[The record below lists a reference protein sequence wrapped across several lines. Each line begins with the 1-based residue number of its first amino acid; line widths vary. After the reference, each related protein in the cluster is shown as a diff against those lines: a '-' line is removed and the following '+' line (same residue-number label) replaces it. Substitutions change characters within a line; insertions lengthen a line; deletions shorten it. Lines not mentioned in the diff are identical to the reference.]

1 MVIICLEV
9 RWGDCAIILLD
20 TKELPP
26 GSCLHAMVFSAK
38 NLKPHLVPILLLP
51 VLVTSLSG
59 CFLGNWFGSDLP
71 AIAYGVWDGGDGQIW
86 VQEPQGDD
94 PVRISPRNADA
105 NFPRWSP
112 GQRYLAWISRGATA
126 ELMLYDT
133 ETGETDTVVSG
144 VAETQ
149 PPVWAPGSDR
159 IAYVSGADGNPD
171 IYMVELSDGQK
182 TRLTFSPA
190 RERIGD
196 WSPDGEW
203 LVFTESGHDG
213 LLLRNPNGVNRIE
226 LTDGP
231 DSDPAWSP
239 KGDRI
244 AFLRQSDDGRDVYVL
259 RPTNS
264 KDWTDDT
271 DAVAVSNAEHDESA
285 PAWSASGRRL
295 AFVVHYDEQTEIF
308 TVNVDGSKRE
318 RLTQNTADDLM
329 PVWSET
335 GDKIVFVSY
344 AYGNAEIL
352 YMNGDG
358 SEQMRLTVN
367 DVMDAQPDW

>member
-1 MVIICLEV
+1 MLFVAF
-9 RWGDCAIILLD
+9 R
-20 TKELPP
+20 
-26 GSCLHAMVFSAK
+26 AMPF
-38 NLKPHLVPILLLP
+38 LLL
-51 VLVTSLSG
+51 VVVAGSSA
-59 CFLGNWFGSDLP
+59 CFVGNWFQSDLP
-71 AIAYGVWDGGDGQIW
+71 TVAYGVGNGVSGEIW
-86 VQEPQGDD
+86 LRDPKDSE

-105 NFPRWSP
+105 SFPRWSP
-112 GQRYLAWISRGATA
+112 GQRFVAWVSRGTKT
-126 ELMLYDT
+126 ELVVYDPQNDKVKT
-133 ETGETDTVVSG
+133 LVSG
-144 VAETQ
+144 VEATQ
-149 PPVWAPGSDR
+149 PPIWSPESDR
-159 IAYVSGADGNPD
+159 IAYVSDADGEPD
-171 IYMVELSDGQK
+171 IFMVELSSGQT
-182 TRLTFSPA
+182 TRLTFNPA

-213 LLLRNPNGVNRIE
+213 LLLRNPDGVNRIE
-226 LTDGP
+226 LTGGQ
-231 DSDPAWSP
+231 DSNPVWSP
-239 KGDRI
+239 QGDRI

-264 KDWTDDT
+264 DNWIDDT
-271 DAVAVSNAEHDESA
+271 DEVAVADAERDESS

-295 AFVVHYDEQTEIF
+295 AFVVHFEEQAEIF
-308 TVNVDGSKRE
+308 TVNVDGSQRA

-335 GDKIVFVSY
+335 GDKIAFVSY

-367 DVMDAQPDW
+367 DEMDTHPDW

>member
-1 MVIICLEV
+1 MLFAAL
-9 RWGDCAIILLD
+9 R
-20 TKELPP
+20 
-26 GSCLHAMVFSAK
+26 SM
-38 NLKPHLVPILLLP
+38 PILLLP
-51 VLVTSLSG
+51 VLLTGLSG
-59 CFLGNWFGSDLP
+59 CFVGNWFGSDLP
-71 AIAYGVWDGGDGQIW
+71 AVAYGVWEGDDGEIW
-86 VQEPQGDD
+86 VREAGGDD

-112 GQRYLAWISRGATA
+112 GQRYLAWVSRGAIT
-126 ELMLYDT
+126 ELMVYDVETGST
-133 ETGETDTVVSG
+133 ETMVSG

-149 PPVWAPGSDR
+149 PPIWAPGSDR
-159 IAYVSGADGNPD
+159 IAYVSDTDGDPD
-171 IYMVELSDGQK
+171 IYMVELSGGQK
-182 TRLTFSPA
+182 TRLTFNPA
-190 RERIGD
+190 REEIGD

-203 LVFTESGHDG
+203 LVFTESGHEG

-226 LTDGP
+226 LTGGP
-231 DSDPAWSP
+231 DFDPAWSP

-244 AFLRQSDDGRDVYVL
+244 AFLRQTDDGRDVYVL

-264 KDWTDDT
+264 NDWTDDT
-271 DAVAVSNAEHDESA
+271 DEVSVSEAEHDESA

-295 AFVVHYDEQTEIF
+295 AFVVHFDDQTEIF
-308 TVNVDGSKRE
+308 TVNVDGSERE

-335 GDKIVFVSY
+335 GDKIAFVSY

-367 DVMDAQPDW
+367 DATDAQPDW